1 LNIELSIFDLTLVAA
16 IYFYILLLIL
26 GSREIGKRMN
36 LGTSFTR
43 RVIHLF
49 AGDAFLLMPLFCSPW
64 YPALIPIGLALI
76 VAYSFKYQKDSP
88 ITKSMVEEDDTTLH
102 AYGPLYYIISILIL
116 VFAFWD
122 QRAIAMSAVMVMAWG
137 DGAASLIPNKLKKVH
152 RHPLSDKSYEGT
164 AAMFAFAFLG
174 SVLAFAISNYLGMN
188 HLTLHETL
196 LYSAFAAGIGTTV
209 EAFTL
214 GPFRAFDN
222 FTVPLVTAMAL
233 YLFL

>member
-1 LNIELSIFDLTLVAA
+1 LNIELSMFDLTLVIV

-49 AGDAFLLMPLFCSPW
+49 AGDAFLLMPFFSSPW
-64 YPALIPIGLALI
+64 YPALLPIGLALI
-76 VAYSFKYQKDSP
+76 VAYSFKYQKESP
-88 ITKSMVEEDDTTLH
+88 ITKSMVEEDDTALH

-122 QRAIAMSAVMVMAWG
+122 QKPIAMSSVMVMAWG
-137 DGAASLIPNKLKKVH
+137 DGTASLIPKRLKKIH
-152 RHPLSDKSYEGT
+152 IQPFSDKSYEGS
-164 AAMFAFAFLG
+164 AAMFAFGFIG
-174 SVLAFAISNYLGMN
+174 SVLAFTLSSLLGVSL
-188 HLTLHETL
+188 LTLHEIL
-196 LYSAFAAGIGTTV
+196 LYSASAAVIGTAV

-214 GPFRAFDN
+214 GPLRSFDN
-222 FTVPLVTAMAL
+222 FTVPLLTALAL
-233 YLFL
+233 YLL